1 MIFKILSIVIY
12 SMIDFNNWTIINYEC
27 IIKLTSKKYVH
38 NSPRNSTLW
47 GLSMIYNSSNFS
59 GSLGTAYF
67 FAFFVVLKYFLSVDK
82 KYKKS
87 KLPTFFQHRLQLNA

>member
-1 MIFKILSIVIY
+1 MNQK
-12 SMIDFNNWTIINYEC
+12 C
-27 IIKLTSKKYVH
+27 IIKLTSTKYVH

-67 FAFFVVLKYFLSVDK
+67 FAYFWS
-82 KYKKS
+82 
-87 KLPTFFQHRLQLNA
+87 